1 MGGSENIEQIKTKLT
16 DTKIR
21 AFEEITSAKSTEDL
35 KNIKAKYVGRADGE
49 VTSFLR
55 GLKNLAQELRPQAG
69 ELANRIKNEIESA
82 IEVKLHELKK
92 IEEQK
97 LLESQYLDHT
107 LPGRRTQSG
116 KIHPVTQTIFEIVEI
131 FKMMGFEV
139 REGPEIETDYYNFEG
154 LNIPE
159 NHPARDMHDTF
170 YLPNNMLLR
179 THTSP
184 VQIRVMEKTK
194 PPLAVVVPGK
204 VFRRDSDISH
214 SPMFHQVEGFMVD
227 RVVSFAHLKGVLTE
241 FLRAFFGRTIVS
253 RFRPSY
259 FPFTEPSAEVDI
271 QCILCSGKGCRV
283 CKDTGWLE
291 VLGCGMIHPNVLKKV
306 KYNLNKFSGFAFG
319 LGVERFTM
327 LRYRIDDIRLF
338 FQNDIRFLEQF

>member
-1 MGGSENIEQIKTKLT
+1 MGGPENIEQIKSALN
-16 DTKIR
+16 DTKTKAIG
-21 AFEEITSAKSTEDL
+21 EITSAKSPEEL
-35 KNIKAKYVGRADGE
+35 KNIKAKYVGRNDGQI
-49 VTSFLR
+49 TLFLR
-55 GLKNLAQELRPQAG
+55 GLKNLAQELRPIAG

-82 IEVKLHELKK
+82 TEEKLQELKK
-92 IEEQK
+92 IEEQR
-97 LLESQYLDHT
+97 LLDAQWLDHT
-107 LPGRRTQSG
+107 LPGRKIAPGR
-116 KIHPVTQTIFEIVEI
+116 IHPVIQIITEIVEI

-154 LNIPE
+154 LNIPKH
-159 NHPARDMHDTF
+159 HPARDMHDTF

-184 VQIRVMEKTK
+184 VQVRVMEKAK

-204 VFRRDSDISH
+204 VYRRDSDISH

-227 RVVSFAHLKGVLTE
+227 RGVSFANLKGILTE
-241 FLRAFFGRTIVS
+241 FLKAFFGRTVRS

-271 QCILCSGKGCRV
+271 ECILCSGRGCRV
-283 CKDTGWLE
+283 CKNTGWLE
-291 VLGCGMIHPNVLKKV
+291 VLGCGMIHQQVLKNV
-306 KYNLNKFSGFAFG
+306 RYEPRRFSGFAFG

-338 FQNDIRFLEQF
+338 FQNDVRFLEQF